1 MNKMRLSIFKVVELF
16 IKLILIVVVVVAV
29 VVVVVVVVVVG
40 RNTGQN
46 VRISPISS

>member
-1 MNKMRLSIFKVVELF
+1 MNKTRLSIFKVVELF

-29 VVVVVVVVVVG
+29 VVVVVVVVG

>member
-1 MNKMRLSIFKVVELF
+1 MNKTRLSIFKVVELF
-16 IKLILIVVVVVAV
+16 IKLILIIVVVVA
-29 VVVVVVVVVVG
+29 VVVVVVVVVG